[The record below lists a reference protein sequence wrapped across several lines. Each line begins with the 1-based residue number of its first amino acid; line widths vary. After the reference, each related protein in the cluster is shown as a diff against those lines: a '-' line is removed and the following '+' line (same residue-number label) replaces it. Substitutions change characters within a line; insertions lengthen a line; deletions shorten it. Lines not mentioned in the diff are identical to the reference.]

1 MRRSLPT
8 LTARSALM
16 ALSFVAAG
24 VLSLFSPQASAI
36 GILVPTTGLQNNV
49 NLVYHRVEVDIT
61 ERGAQTHVIQEFE
74 NKTGRQL
81 EATYIFPM
89 PKDATV
95 DEYAL
100 WMNGRK
106 EVGKVMERKEAR
118 RIYESIVRRRAD
130 PGLIEYID
138 GKLFQARVFPV
149 PANGRMKIELTYSN
163 LVDYSGGLHEYV
175 YPLKTDAH
183 ASSTLEDFT
192 LTVRIHNKLPIRNI
206 YSPTHRVAAK
216 KKANIAFASFE
227 KSSFSLADDFRL
239 FWSVD
244 DKDVGVTVLSYKE
257 PGKAGYFMLLA
268 SPNDGIR
275 NKEIIGKRVSFVVD
289 TSGSMMGEKM
299 DATKK
304 ALDYCLS
311 QLGEDDLFN
320 VITYGGYVEQY
331 SVRMVAAS
339 STNKRKARS
348 FVKDIEPLGGTNI
361 DEALE
366 ATFKGV
372 SGNKKAPHLV
382 VFISDGR
389 PTVGETNIKTLLT
402 RTKAQN
408 KDTARIFVFGVGDDV
423 NTILLDKL
431 ASESGGHATYLNADA
446 TLTEDVKAFY
456 DRVSHPVFSNITL
469 DIPKVRAFG
478 EHPRKNLPD
487 LFRGGQLVM
496 LGRYRNA
503 GDTTV
508 TLTGET
514 SKGKRTFKYPAT
526 FTKDSTEHS
535 FVPRLWAQRQVGKLL
550 GEIRLKGESK
560 GLVDEVTQLA
570 TAFGIV
576 TPYTSYLVV
585 EPGANTIRRRPP
597 PPPRRTA
604 RPGDRPMGTTTGGP
618 GLGGFGRGSGGGGDG
633 SRAFDSAPAEGAMD
647 DFDFEATAEEPAA
660 AAAPRKGLRA
670 RVAKTKASRRDKKLK
685 AESGAEAVAT
695 SKDIGRLQRS
705 ANKEREVLTTV
716 QRALGRQ
723 FHFRSGF
730 FVDEKVQKRDKTLQ
744 IRPFSDAFFEV
755 LRLRPDLKQ
764 ALMLGEYVQIHVA
777 KGRTLVVTPAAP
789 AKVKTAT
796 VASFVRK

>member
-1 MRRSLPT
+1 MRRSRPS
-8 LTARSALM
+8 LTARSALL

-24 VLSLFSPQASAI
+24 VLSLFSPDASAI

-192 LTVRIHNKLPIRNI
+192 MTVRIHNKLPIRNI

-227 KSSFSLADDFRL
+227 KSAFSLADDFRL

-275 NKEIIGKRVSFVVD
+275 DKEIIGKRVSFVVD

-331 SVRMVAAS
+331 SERMVAAS
-339 STNKRKARS
+339 SANKRKARS
-348 FVKDIEPLGGTNI
+348 FVKEIEPLGGTNI

-372 SGNKKAPHLV
+372 SGNRKAPHLV

-402 RTKAQN
+402 RTKEQN
-408 KDTARIFVFGVGDDV
+408 KDAARIFVFGVGDDV

-431 ASESGGHATYLNADA
+431 AGESGGHATYLSADA

-456 DRVSHPVFSNITL
+456 DRVSHPVFSNISL

-496 LGRYRNA
+496 LGRYRNP

-514 SKGKRTFKYPAT
+514 SNGKRTFKYPAT

-550 GEIRLKGESK
+550 AEIRLKGESK

-585 EPGANTIRRRPP
+585 EPGANTIRRRTRPRPAPP
-597 PPPRRTA
+597 PTA
-604 RPGDRPMGTTTGGP
+604 RPLGTTGGP
-618 GLGGFGRGSGGGGDG
+618 GLGGFGRGSGGGG
-633 SRAFDSAPAEGAMD
+633 AFDGAPAEAPMD
-647 DFDFEATAEEPAA
+647 DFDFEETASEPAA
-660 AAAPRKGLRA
+660 EGAPAKGMRA
-670 RVAKTKASRRDKKLK
+670 RVAKTKAKKRDKRFK
-685 AESGAEAVAT
+685 AESGADAVAT

-705 ANKEREVLTTV
+705 ESKEREVLTTV

-723 FHFRSGF
+723 FHFRGGF
-730 FVDEKVQKRDKTLQ
+730 FVDEKVKARDKTLQ

-764 ALMLGEYVQIHVA
+764 ALMLGEYVKIHVA
-777 KGRTLVVTPAAP
+777 NGRALVVTPGAPKTIDAVKVAAF
-789 AKVKTAT
+789 VK
-796 VASFVRK
+796 K